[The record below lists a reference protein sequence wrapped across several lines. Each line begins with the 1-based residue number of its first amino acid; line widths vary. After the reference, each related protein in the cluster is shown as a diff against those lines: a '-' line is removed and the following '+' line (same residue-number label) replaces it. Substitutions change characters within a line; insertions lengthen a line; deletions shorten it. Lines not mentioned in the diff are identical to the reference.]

1 MQEIYVWNARD
12 RNIESVSNM
21 SDFMERLDR
30 LRELVQKPDFLEGKG
45 LSNEVNIRIFCYDPK
60 EEMAVRHF
68 TEKLM
73 TDQSLNC
80 HLIEYN
86 LYKVFLSICDDKRIT
101 PKIAPLEDA
110 KGNKYVLSHMER
122 IAKNVNFIE
131 KMKYEPHNIG
141 DVILIT
147 GVGEAFPFIR
157 VHSLLDAMQPHF
169 SDVPIL
175 VMYPGTFDGRY
186 VKLFDKLTPNPYYRA
201 FNIV

>member
-1 MQEIYVWNARD
+1 
-12 RNIESVSNM
+12 M
-21 SDFMERLDR
+21 SDVNERLDS
-30 LRELVQKPDFLEGKG
+30 LRGLIQSREFLEGKG

-60 EEMAVRHF
+60 DEMAVRHF
-68 TEKLM
+68 TERLV
-73 TDQSLNC
+73 TDQSLSC

-101 PKIAPLEDA
+101 
-110 KGNKYVLSHMER
+110 ER
-122 IAKNVNFIE
+122 IPSQEEKKGKQFILDQMTRMANYVAFIG
-131 KMKYEPHNIG
+131 KMQYEPHEPG

-186 VKLFDKLTPNPYYRA
+186 VKLFDKLKPNPYYRA

>member
-1 MQEIYVWNARD
+1 MSEIN
-12 RNIESVSNM
+12 
-21 SDFMERLDR
+21 ERLDS
-30 LRELVQKPDFLEGKG
+30 LRGLVQSQEFLEGKG

-60 EEMAVRHF
+60 DEMAVRHF
-68 TEKLM
+68 TEKLV

-101 PKIAPLEDA
+101 DRIPGQEEK
-110 KGNKYVLSHMER
+110 KGKQFILDQMTRMAN
-122 IAKNVNFIE
+122 NVAFIG
-131 KMKYEPHNIG
+131 KMQYEPHQPG
-141 DVILIT
+141 DVILVT

-186 VKLFDKLTPNPYYRA
+186 VKLFDKLEPNPYYRA

>member
-1 MQEIYVWNARD
+1 
-12 RNIESVSNM
+12 M
-21 SDFMERLDR
+21 SDVNERLDS
-30 LRELVQKPDFLEGKG
+30 LRELIQSREFLEGKG

-60 EEMAVRHF
+60 DEMAVRHF
-68 TEKLM
+68 TEKLV
-73 TDQSLNC
+73 TDQSLSC
-80 HLIEYN
+80 RLIEYN

-101 PKIAPLEDA
+101 DRIPSQEEK
-110 KGNKYVLSHMER
+110 KGKQ
-122 IAKNVNFIE
+122 FILDQMTRVANNAAFIR
-131 KMKYEPHNIG
+131 KMQYEPHEPG

-169 SDVPIL
+169 SDVPVL

-186 VKLFDKLTPNPYYRA
+186 VKLFDKLKPNPYYRA

>member
-1 MQEIYVWNARD
+1 MS
-12 RNIESVSNM
+12 NIN
-21 SDFMERLDR
+21 ERLDA
-30 LRELVQKPDFLEGKG
+30 LRGLIQSREFLEGKG

-60 EEMAVRHF
+60 NEMAVRHF

-73 TDQSLNC
+73 ADQSLLC

-101 PKIAPLEDA
+101 KRIPLQEEKKGTQFVLDQMTHIA
-110 KGNKYVLSHMER
+110 N
-122 IAKNVNFIE
+122 NVAFIE
-131 KMKYEPHNIG
+131 KMQYEPHKPG

-157 VHSLLDAMQPHF
+157 VHSLLDAMQRDF

-175 VMYPGTFDGRY
+175 AMYPGTFDGRY
-186 VKLFDKLTPNPYYRA
+186 VKLFDKLKPNPYYRA

>member
-1 MQEIYVWNARD
+1 
-12 RNIESVSNM
+12 M
-21 SDFMERLDR
+21 SDVNERLDS
-30 LRELVQKPDFLEGKG
+30 LRGLIQSREFLEGKG

-68 TEKLM
+68 TQKLVS
-73 TDQSLNC
+73 DQSLSC
-80 HLIEYN
+80 RLVEYN
-86 LYKVFLSICDDKRIT
+86 LYKVFLSICDDKRVTDRI
-101 PKIAPLEDA
+101 PSLEEK
-110 KGNKYVLSHMER
+110 KGKRFVLDQLRRMASNE
-122 IAKNVNFIE
+122 AFVG
-131 KMKYEPHNIG
+131 KMRYEPHEAG

-186 VKLFDKLTPNPYYRA
+186 VKLFDKLEPNPYYRA
-201 FNIV
+201 FNVV

>member
-1 MQEIYVWNARD
+1 MS
-12 RNIESVSNM
+12 NIK
-21 SDFMERLDR
+21 ERLDS
-30 LRELVQKPDFLEGKG
+30 LRGLVQNQEFLEGKG

-60 EEMAVRHF
+60 DEMIVRHF
-68 TEKLM
+68 TEKLA
-73 TDQSLNC
+73 TDTNLGC
-80 HLIEYN
+80 HIIEYN
-86 LYKVFLSICDDKRIT
+86 LYRVFLSICDDKRIT
-101 PKIAPLEDA
+101 AKIPSQEDT
-110 KGNKYVLSHMER
+110 KGSKFLLDHLER
-122 IAKNVNFIE
+122 IAKNVTFIE

-201 FNIV
+201 FNVV